1 MIDKYKKV
9 GEFLS
14 PSKIPDTFERCIIVR
29 DSRGVCVVSE
39 EEWME
44 IWGKQNPERWKNK
57 ADVA

>member
-14 PSKIPDTFERCIIVR
+14 PSKESGTFEKCVIAK
-29 DSRGVCVVSE
+29 DSRGACVVSE
-39 EEWME
+39 SEWKK
-44 IWGKQNPERWKNK
+44 IWGKQNPERWKKK